1 MNEVKRNGSSDLS
14 KGPGLLVF
22 VISTLNITLR
32 KTSFLFGT
40 RNIFLSF
47 YAANWGQSRCAKQ
60 TSRHNSWESGYIY
73 FCRHQVFKHMIRHI
87 SASKCLK
94 MTKTVIYFVV
104 SHILSNAWKPRE
116 IHNWYSRSLCFIRS
130 PVATTSTREEG
141 SQANVT
147 ATLFYVCVKMSLH
160 IGNGSSRMNLNPD
173 TNRMLI
179 NRLHTGREGKRI
191 KSASVQILYYLKIWI
206 PLC

>member
-1 MNEVKRNGSSDLS
+1 MCGTSEPSSWLKAIYWWTVCLWNQFFIS
-14 KGPGLLVF
+14 KCHILRLCSADWRRCFAEIYMGLL
-22 VISTLNITLR
+22 L
-32 KTSFLFGT
+32 
-40 RNIFLSF
+40 LS
-47 YAANWGQSRCAKQ
+47 C
-60 TSRHNSWESGYIY
+60 
-73 FCRHQVFKHMIRHI
+73 
-87 SASKCLK
+87 
-94 MTKTVIYFVV
+94 
-104 SHILSNAWKPRE
+104 
-116 IHNWYSRSLCFIRS
+116 
-130 PVATTSTREEG
+130 G
-141 SQANVT
+141 SQILIGVRGREDGWTLSGVGCQETGGGGGGEA